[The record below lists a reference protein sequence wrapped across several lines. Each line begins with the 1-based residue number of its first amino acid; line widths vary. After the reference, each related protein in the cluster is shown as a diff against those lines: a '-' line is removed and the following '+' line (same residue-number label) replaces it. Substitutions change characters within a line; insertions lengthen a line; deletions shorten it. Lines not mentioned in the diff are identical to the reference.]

1 MVAQLDHVPAM
12 LQGAGALAELGTKAK
27 ELAGGSG
34 EAVLLV
40 ADPGLRPS
48 GMVDEALAV
57 LRRAGLSPVLFD
69 DIRSDPDIAQAEAG
83 AALAREAGAG
93 CVVAMGGGSAM
104 DVGKIIAAAATG
116 SRPVADYGLCANP
129 FTAKPL
135 PKICVPTTSGT
146 GSETTRT
153 AILAAADH
161 AKLWFWGAELK
172 ADLALLDPAL
182 TVGLPPFLTAAT
194 GIDALVHALEASTN
208 RNANPANDVYCH
220 AAIRLVA
227 KHLER
232 AVAAPT
238 DLEARAGLQVAAA
251 FGGIGIDNAGTAIG
265 HTIGHALGSLKP
277 IHHGHAVGV
286 ALVATLPWN
295 VAVGE
300 DAYAA
305 VAAAMGEPAEAARL
319 PAAFERLLRG
329 VGLPVS
335 IAETFAGVTPEALA
349 DQMRRPENQAMT
361 RSNRRD
367 VSDAD
372 LDAFARRVLTQA

>member
-1 MVAQLDHVPAM
+1 MAAELDHVPAM
-12 LQGAGALAELGTKAK
+12 LQGPGTLAEVGARARA
-27 ELAGGSG
+27 LAGGRAG
-34 EAVLLV
+34 AVLLV
-40 ADPGLRPS
+40 ADPGLKPS

-69 DIRSDPDIAQAEAG
+69 ALKSDPDIAQAEAG

-93 CVVAMGGGSAM
+93 CVIALGGGSAM
-104 DVGKIIAAAATG
+104 DVGKVVAAAAPGTL
-116 SRPVADYGLCANP
+116 PVSAYGLCASP
-129 FTAKPL
+129 FPAKPL

-172 ADLALLDPAL
+172 AELAVLDPVL

-208 RNANPANDVYCH
+208 RNANPVNDVYCH

-232 AVAAPT
+232 AVSQPA
-238 DLEARAGLQVAAA
+238 DLEARAALQVAAA
-251 FGGIGIDNAGTAIG
+251 FAGIGIDNCGTAIG
-265 HTIGHALGSLKP
+265 HTIGHALGSLRP
-277 IHHGHAVGV
+277 IHHGRAVGV

-295 VAVGE
+295 VEVGA

-305 VAAAMGEPAEAARL
+305 VGAAMGEPAEAARL
-319 PAAFERLLRG
+319 PAAFERLLRA
-329 VGLPVS
+329 VGLQVS
-335 IAETFAGVTPEALA
+335 VADEFAGVTPAALA
-349 DQMRRPENQAMT
+349 AQMRRPENQAMS

-367 VSDAD
+367 VTDAD
-372 LDAFARRVLTQA
+372 LEAFAQRVLTQA